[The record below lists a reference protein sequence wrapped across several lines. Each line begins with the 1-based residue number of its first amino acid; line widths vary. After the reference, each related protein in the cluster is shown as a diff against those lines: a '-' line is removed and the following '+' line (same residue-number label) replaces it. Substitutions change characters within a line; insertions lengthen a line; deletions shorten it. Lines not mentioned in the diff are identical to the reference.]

1 MLTLIYVHA
10 SANMYVICNLYL
22 VFYLLT
28 NAVMIVYICMC
39 IIEYHPIVLCVT
51 VLYIVV
57 NAHFQLNGDIIYI
70 FLIQRN
76 DTEMHKRKIADVF

>member
-1 MLTLIYVHA
+1 
-10 SANMYVICNLYL
+10 
-22 VFYLLT
+22 
-28 NAVMIVYICMC
+28 MC